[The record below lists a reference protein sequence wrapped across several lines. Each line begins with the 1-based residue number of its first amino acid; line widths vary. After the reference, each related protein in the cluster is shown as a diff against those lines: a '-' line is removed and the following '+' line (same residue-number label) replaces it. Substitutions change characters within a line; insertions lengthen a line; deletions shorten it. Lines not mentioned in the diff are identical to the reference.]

1 MFLGIP
7 EGILVFSIVR
17 SKINIVIRV
26 YLKSVKLH
34 RPCLYAFMMI
44 LGIPEVIL
52 VFSIGISKRNNILIR
67 VLVYS
72 RQALFCDPD
81 PMKSLS
87 LKTDILNARLVLLI
101 VLGPLDNIWDMAINV
116 SNCLQSKCIL
126 ATKTFSTISS
136 YQPQSTDPEVATDS
150 SISPFHPLAQACH
163 SSMQELGHWKR
174 RKHKVWWS
182 SCANKGTWIAL
193 IHGI

>member
-1 MFLGIP
+1 
-7 EGILVFSIVR
+7 
-17 SKINIVIRV
+17 
-26 YLKSVKLH
+26 
-34 RPCLYAFMMI
+34 MI

-52 VFSIGISKRNNILIR
+52 VFSIGRSKRNNILVIR

-72 RQALFCDPD
+72 WQALFCDPD

-101 VLGPLDNIWDMAINV
+101 VLGPLDNIWDMAIHA
-116 SNCLQSKCIL
+116 SYCLQSKCIL

-136 YQPQSTDPEVATDS
+136 YQPQSTDPEVATDR

-163 SSMQELGHWKR
+163 SAMQELGHWKR

-182 SCANKGTWIAL
+182 SCANKGIWIAL